1 VKIIDANDLI
11 IGRLATVVVK
21 YLLQGEKVIVV
32 NVEEGVISG
41 SKSSTFDKYLHRR
54 QRKSLVNPARHGPFF
69 PRRPEGILKRA
80 IRGMLPYKKSRGR
93 AAYKNLRVY
102 VGVPKEFEDKRCDTV
117 VDANISKLKV
127 PKYIKLKELSK
138 SLGATF

>member
-1 VKIIDANDLI
+1 MKIIDANDLI

-21 YLLQGEKVIVV
+21 YLLQGEKVI
-32 NVEEGVISG
+32 VISG